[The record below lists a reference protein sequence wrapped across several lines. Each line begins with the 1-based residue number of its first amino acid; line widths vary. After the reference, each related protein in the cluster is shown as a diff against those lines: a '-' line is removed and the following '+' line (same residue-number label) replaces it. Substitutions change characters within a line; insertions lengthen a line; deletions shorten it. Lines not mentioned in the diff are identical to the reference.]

1 MPAGSSATITF
12 LDFTSEKS
20 QHNVPSYQIDAANLA
35 TWLTG
40 WGDYKTA
47 LGNITIGTQQKEIVR
62 IYDTDLSNT
71 PPTDPYAQRE
81 LKLLIR
87 YSGGVGQNYQLTI
100 PCPDLS
106 ALTFASGALGNSDFI
121 ELADGGVIAVWV
133 AAFEAIA
140 RSPEDD
146 TVTVT
151 VDSAQVIG
159 RNV

>member
-1 MPAGSSATITF
+1 MAVGSSATLTI

-20 QHNVPSYQIDAANLA
+20 QHRVPSYQIDAANLA

-47 LGNITIGTQQKEIVR
+47 LAAINIGTQQKEIVR
-62 IYDTDLSNT
+62 IYDTILSNT
-71 PPTDPYAQRE
+71 PPTNAFAQRE
-81 LKLLIR
+81 LKLLVR
-87 YSGGVGQNYQLTI
+87 YSGGVGQNYELTV

-106 ALTFASGALGNSDFI
+106 ALVFASGALGNSDFI
-121 ELADGGVIAVWV
+121 DLQGNAATIAYVS
-133 AAFEAIA
+133 AFEAIA

-146 TVTVT
+146 SVNVTI
-151 VDSAQVIG
+151 DSIQVIG